1 LAVSLC
7 LVALINTAAANAT
20 EVLDQS
26 FIAGVPTNSVANIYG
41 PPGPVS
47 TAETF
52 TAGLSGVLS
61 RVNVEV
67 AHYPGA
73 GDLSVRILTTT
84 DGVPDTTWNSVLGVA
99 SVPASSVPYA
109 QGLVSV
115 PLTGAPIH
123 VTPGEV
129 LAIALS
135 IDTTGGTSYQWY
147 GIASHDVPYAGG
159 TTFQEYFS
167 TNGQWKSVAESSGFG
182 AQGYSFASGFQ
193 TYVTVPEPV
202 GVAGIGLLAVVLRWR
217 RKSEPSLA
225 T

>member
-1 LAVSLC
+1 MVPS
-7 LVALINTAAANAT
+7 LVALMCITAANGA

-26 FIAGVPTNSVANIYG
+26 FTAGVPTNSGANIYG

-52 TAGLSGVLS
+52 TTGISGVLS
-61 RVNVEV
+61 RVAVEV
-67 AHYPGA
+67 AHYPGN
-73 GDLSVRILTTT
+73 GDLSVRILRTTN
-84 DGVPDTTWNSVLGVA
+84 GVPDTTWDSVLGVA
-99 SVPASSVPYA
+99 TVPASSVPYS
-109 QGLVSV
+109 QTLVSV

-123 VTPGEV
+123 VTAGEV

-147 GIASHDVPYAGG
+147 GIASRSVPYAGG

-167 TNGQWKSVAESSGFG
+167 TNGQWISVADSSGFG

-202 GVAGIGLLAVVLRWR
+202 GLTGIGLLALILRR
-217 RKSEPSLA
+217 RR
-225 T
+225 